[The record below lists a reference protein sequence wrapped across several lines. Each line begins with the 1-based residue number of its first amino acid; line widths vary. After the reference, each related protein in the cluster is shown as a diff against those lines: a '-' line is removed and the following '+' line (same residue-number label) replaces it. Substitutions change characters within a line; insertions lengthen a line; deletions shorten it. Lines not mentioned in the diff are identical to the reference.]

1 MHKHKETTINLN
13 MMAAV
18 HYVTSGTEL
27 I

>member
-1 MHKHKETTINLN
+1 

-18 HYVTSGTEL
+18 HYVTSGAGL